1 MHSPQ
6 VFRRKTIVSTRHPP
20 ILPRF
25 PVETSSR
32 DSMVLVLTWAA
43 SGVDAIS
50 YLGMGHVF
58 VANMTGNTVLLGLSL
73 GQGHGMAALRAIVAL
88 IAFAVGVAVGAVIVE
103 RSPRRSDWPAAVT
116 WAIGVEW
123 VILAFFTLTWHWP
136 GVAPTGAILFVLIAL
151 SAVAMGIQSAA
162 IRHLKVPGIATTY
175 ITGTLTSMVAGFVVW
190 LHRIN
195 ILPPPGDAVETD
207 IGRSASAAERKHGA
221 RLQAAVFCV
230 YLLAAVA
237 SGFLQVRHSPLVT
250 LSPLLAVAFVVIN
263 AFVRHRRERAGRPVR
278 VKFLHPDA

>member
-1 MHSPQ
+1 VNPS
-6 VFRRKTIVSTRHPP
+6 HPP

-25 PVETSSR
+25 SAEPSGR
-32 DSMVLVLTWAA
+32 DAMVLVLTWAA

-73 GQGHGMAALRAIVAL
+73 GQGHGIAALRATVAL
-88 IAFAVGVAVGAVIVE
+88 IGFTLGVAIGAVIVE
-103 RSPRRSDWPAAVT
+103 RSPRRSDWPPAVT
-116 WAIGVEW
+116 WAIAVEW

-136 GVAPTGAILFVLIAL
+136 GATPTGPTLFILIVL

-190 LHRIN
+190 LHRMN
-195 ILPPPGDAVETD
+195 ILPHPADAVQAD
-207 IGRSASAAERKHGA
+207 LAGVASAAERKHGA
-221 RLQAAVFCV
+221 RLQAAVFGV

-237 SGFLQVRHSPLVT
+237 SGFLQVRHSPLVA
-250 LSPLLAVAFVVIN
+250 LSPLVAVAFVVIN
-263 AFVRHRRERAGRPVR
+263 AFVRHRRERTGTRQR
-278 VKFLHPDA
+278 LRSKLMHPDA

>member
-1 MHSPQ
+1 MNTS
-6 VFRRKTIVSTRHPP
+6 HPP

-25 PVETSSR
+25 PVEPRSR

-58 VANMTGNTVLLGLSL
+58 VANMTGNTVLLGLSV
-73 GQGHGMAALRAIVAL
+73 GQGHGMAALRATAAL
-88 IAFAVGVAVGAVIVE
+88 IAFAIGVAVGAAIVE
-103 RSPRRSDWPAAVT
+103 RSPRRSAWPPAVT
-116 WAIGVEW
+116 WAIAVEW

-136 GVAPTGAILFVLIAL
+136 GVTPTGITLFILIAL

-190 LHRIN
+190 LHRVN
-195 ILPPPGDAVETD
+195 ILPPPADAVETD
-207 IGRSASAAERKHGA
+207 IASTASPAERKHGA
-221 RLQAAVFCV
+221 RLQAAVFSV

-237 SGFLQVRHSPLVT
+237 SGFLQARHSGWVAASPMAAVT
-250 LSPLLAVAFVVIN
+250 FVVIK
-263 AFVRHRRERAGRPVR
+263 AFVRHRRERGPRITRAVGG
-278 VKFLHPDA
+278 A

>member
-1 MHSPQ
+1 MAPN
-6 VFRRKTIVSTRHPP
+6 RPP
-20 ILPRF
+20 IVPHF
-25 PVETSSR
+25 PVAPRSR

-73 GQGHGMAALRAIVAL
+73 GQGHGIAALRAIVAL
-88 IAFAVGVAVGAVIVE
+88 IAFAIGVAVGAMIVE

-116 WAIGVEW
+116 WAITVEF
-123 VILAFFTLTWHWP
+123 VILIVFTLAWHL
-136 GVAPTGAILFVLIAL
+136 GATPTGSLLFILIVL

-190 LHRIN
+190 LHRVN
-195 ILPPPGDAVETD
+195 ILPAPADAVETD
-207 IGRSASAAERKHGA
+207 IGAAASPAERKHGA
-221 RLQAAVFCV
+221 RLQAAVFSV
-230 YLLAAVA
+230 YLVAAVA
-237 SGFLQVRHSPLVT
+237 SGFLQSRQSRFVAW
-250 LSPLLAVAFVVIN
+250 SPLLAVGFVVVN
-263 AFVRHRRERAGRPVR
+263 AFLRHRRERASTARLSG
-278 VKFLHPDA
+278 

>member
-1 MHSPQ
+1 MN
-6 VFRRKTIVSTRHPP
+6 THPP

-25 PVETSSR
+25 PVESSSR

-58 VANMTGNTVLLGLSL
+58 VANMTGNTVLLGLSV
-73 GQGHGMAALRAIVAL
+73 GQGHGMAALRSTAAL

-103 RSPRRSDWPAAVT
+103 RRPRRSAWPPAVT
-116 WAIGVEW
+116 WAIAVEW
-123 VILAFFTLTWHWP
+123 VILAFFTLTWHLP
-136 GVAPTGAILFVLIAL
+136 GATPTGVTLFVLIAL

-175 ITGTLTSMVAGFVVW
+175 ITGTLTGMVAGFVAW
-190 LHRIN
+190 LHRVN
-195 ILPPPGDAVETD
+195 ILPPSADAVETD
-207 IGRSASAAERKHGA
+207 IAPSASPAERKHGA

-237 SGFLQVRHSPLVT
+237 SGFLQVQHSPLVT
-250 LSPLLAVAFVVIN
+250 LSPLVAVTFVVIN
-263 AFVRHRRERAGRPVR
+263 AWIRHRRDRPPTMRRASGG
-278 VKFLHPDA
+278 A

>member
-1 MHSPQ
+1 MNPNY
-6 VFRRKTIVSTRHPP
+6 PP
-20 ILPRF
+20 ILPRI
-25 PVETSSR
+25 PVNTSSR

-58 VANMTGNTVLLGLSL
+58 VANMTGNTVLLGLSV
-73 GQGHGMAALRAIVAL
+73 GQGHGMAALRATAAL

-103 RSPRRSDWPAAVT
+103 RSPRRTSWPPAVT
-116 WAIGVEW
+116 WAIAVEW

-136 GVAPTGAILFVLIAL
+136 GATPTGLTLFVLIAL

-190 LHRIN
+190 LHRVN
-195 ILPPPGDAVETD
+195 ILPPPADAVQTD
-207 IGRSASAAERKHGA
+207 IGLAASPVERKHGA

-230 YLLAAVA
+230 YLLAAVC

-250 LSPLLAVAFVVIN
+250 LSPLLAVAFVVMN
-263 AFVRHRRERAGRPVR
+263 AFVRHRRERTGDTPRPKVS
-278 VKFLHPDA
+278 FMHPDA